1 MAVATSAAALKAS
14 CTACCVSVRRLP
26 SALSSRQYIWPAR
39 TAIMSGT
46 PATTPRT
53 FSIAAS
59 IGRRARPLAGWKA
72 STPAAGRARKWSKTA
87 RWIAA
92 SGCCRLTVRDS
103 SLRYLHPVPRHSLSS
118 YWTLPSDMPWR
129 HPTYGV
135 AARPILQPGWI
146 AFPIESTLPMLCIVT
161 CAGIARK
168 KL

>member
-39 TAIMSGT
+39 TAIVEYASHDT
-46 PATTPRT
+46 KT
-53 FSIAAS
+53 FQYRGLNWPTCAS
-59 IGRRARPLAGWKA
+59 VAGWKA

-92 SGCCRLTVRDS
+92 SGCCRLTVRDF

-129 HPTYGV
+129 HPNYGV
-135 AARPILQPGWI
+135 AARPILQPRWI
-146 AFPIESTLPMLCIVT
+146 AFPIELTLPMLCIVT